1 MAALDRGNCVH
12 GGGQGR
18 RRKRSF
24 PTSVLVVLVRSS
36 LRAHV
41 SRQERVLRMVG
52 SGGSE
57 WKSLEATRA
66 SGRRRQRGVQGE
78 RERERECV

>member
-1 MAALDRGNCVH
+1 
-12 GGGQGR
+12 
-18 RRKRSF
+18 
-24 PTSVLVVLVRSS
+24 
-36 LRAHV
+36 
-41 SRQERVLRMVG
+41 MVG

-78 RERERECV
+78 RESVCEAE